1 MSDMFDSLAF
11 ARGPAMKNRF
21 MLAPLTNCQS
31 HADGSLSDDEF
42 NWLRMRAVG
51 GFGHTMTCAA
61 HVLKS
66 GQGFPGQLGI
76 FDDALLPGLTRLADA
91 IRAAG
96 SVSSVQLYHGG
107 MRSPANIIG
116 HQPWCPS
123 DNEEFKARA
132 MTVSE
137 IEQSIEA
144 FIKGAERAEK
154 AGFDGVELHGAH
166 GYLLCQFL
174 SSETNQRQDGYGGSL
189 ENRSRPLFEVIKGIR
204 QRCGASFQLGVRLTP
219 ERFGMNIADARAV
232 AQRLMDEDQTDYID
246 MSLWDVFAEPEDPAL
261 KGRNLM
267 SYFTDLK
274 RGRTR
279 LGVAGKIRRPEHV
292 KKVLE
297 SDVDFALLG
306 RAAIIH
312 HDFPKLAAKA
322 DFQPLELPVSRAHL
336 KTESLGEA
344 FINYL
349 AGWPHFVS
357 D

>member
-1 MSDMFDSLAF
+1 MPDMFDSLAF

-21 MLAPLTNCQS
+21 MLAPLTNLQS
-31 HADGSLSDDEF
+31 HVDGRLSDDEF

-61 HVLKS
+61 YVLRS
-66 GQGFPGQLGI
+66 GQGFSGQLGI
-76 FDDALLPGLTRLADA
+76 CSDDHLPGLTRLADA

-107 MRSPANIIG
+107 MRSPAELIG
-116 HQPWCPS
+116 HTPWCPS

-132 MTVSE
+132 MSVAE
-137 IEQSIEA
+137 IEQSIAA
-144 FIKGAERAEK
+144 FIAAAERAER

-174 SSETNQRQDGYGGSL
+174 SGETNQREDGYGGSL
-189 ENRSRPLFEVIKGIR
+189 ENRARPLFEVIKGIR
-204 QRCGASFQLGVRLTP
+204 QRCRADFQLGVRLSP

-232 AQRLMDEDQTDYID
+232 AARLMREDQIDYLD
-246 MSLWDVFAEPEDPAL
+246 MSLWDVFAEPADPAL

-267 SYFTDLK
+267 SYFTDME

-279 LGVAGKIRRPEHV
+279 LGVAGKIRRPEDIS
-292 KKVLE
+292 KVLAAG
-297 SDVDFALLG
+297 VDFALLG
-306 RAAIIH
+306 RAAILH
-312 HDFPKLAAKA
+312 HDFPQRAAQA
-322 DFQPLELPVSRAHL
+322 DFAPVQLPVSRAHL
-336 KTESLGEA
+336 KSQFLGQA
-344 FINYL
+344 FIDYM
-349 AGWPHFVS
+349 ASWPHFVS